1 MSITSSEFFLKEF
14 DNGQAQFCDS
24 IKTLLFKSNENIF
37 NLLDFDNDEIYL
49 EPMLFAYFNST
60 NPLETLD
67 QIVFGYVDYKKRP
80 TQIKVYSDEDGIVY
94 LPKIG
99 YFYSNLKK
107 THLDLK
113 YNRLNNLIELFNGIR
128 SVNYT
133 FAPIE
138 TLTEIPDIEICLH
151 SNSLV
156 SKYFTEWPSFKDFK
170 SLKVKETAI
179 SQKRAIQDSFEILKR
194 SSVGDY
200 NMLIKST
207 KKIYLF
213 RNPEIRCFVTR
224 SVHGA
229 IFLNVP
235 EYSNETFYLEEL
247 IHQCSHNVFNAITA
261 NTKEYF
267 KVDPSSSLANFIK
280 KDGEKRSL
288 YDACHGHYTVC
299 KGIEYLS
306 ECIKY
311 VDFIGDKMHEL
322 IGRVAIKEKRFRI
335 GLNLVNFNEVFT
347 QKGKTTYEFLDKTCE
362 RVISEHPSVFNKYNF
377 SNQQAVFDYNKFKE
391 INRIFF
397 DKI

>member
-14 DNGQAQFCDS
+14 EIGQAQFCDS
-24 IKTLLFKSNENIF
+24 IKTLLFKANENVF
-37 NLLDFDNDEIYL
+37 DLLDFGDDEIYL
-49 EPMLFAYFNST
+49 EPMLFAYFNSKSS
-60 NPLETLD
+60 LETLD
-67 QIVFGYVDYKKRP
+67 QIIFGYINYEKRP
-80 TQIKVYSDEDGIVY
+80 IQIKVYSNEDGIVY

-99 YFYSNLKK
+99 YFYSNFRKSY
-107 THLDLK
+107 LDLR
-113 YNRLNNLIELFNGIR
+113 YRHLNNLMGLFNGID

-138 TLTEIPDIEICLH
+138 TLTEIPNIEICLH
-151 SNSLV
+151 SNSLL
-156 SKYFTEWPSFKDFK
+156 SKYFTEWTSFKDFE
-170 SLKVKETAI
+170 SLKIKETAI
-179 SQKRAIQDSFEILKR
+179 SQKRAIQNSFEILKR
-194 SSVGDY
+194 SSVDDY

-247 IHQCSHNVFNAITA
+247 IHQCSHNVFNAVTA

-267 KVDPSSSLANFIK
+267 NVDPSSSLANFIK

-288 YDACHGHYTVC
+288 YDAFHGHYTVC
-299 KGIEYLS
+299 KGIQYLS
-306 ECIKY
+306 ECLKH
-311 VDFIGDKMHEL
+311 VDFVGDRMYEL

-362 RVISEHPSVFNKYNF
+362 RVISEHPSIFNRYNF
-377 SNQQAVFDYNKFKE
+377 SNQDAVFDYQKFRNINESIFNE
-391 INRIFF
+391 I
-397 DKI
+397 